1 MKYFS
6 TRGGDGLLSFEEAV
20 LTGLAPDGGLYIP
33 EYIPSLP
40 QNWQEDWKSYSFVDL
55 SVAILSLYISPDEL
69 SKDELRALVNRS
81 YSTFRHPDVTPVTR
95 LSDKEFVLELFHGP
109 TFAFKDVALQL
120 LGNLFEFFL
129 ARKNARKSP
138 GEQPER
144 LTVVGATSGDTG
156 RCVPSGVNASYALTF
171 RSTVPQFMHILY
183 LWLERKKNVSIFIL
197 HPKGRVSPVQEAQ
210 MTTVTD
216 SNVHN
221 VAVRGMFDAC
231 QDIVKA
237 LFTDRPFNE
246 RHHLGAV
253 NSINWARILAQTV
266 YYFLTYFHVRGQ
278 IPHPESSEVQFVVPT
293 GNFGDVLAGY
303 YAKRMGLPMGKLVV
317 ATNSNDI
324 LARFWRSGRYEKVSS
339 SPDAAPGIGS
349 QADGG
354 VQATLSPAMD
364 ILVSSNFERL
374 LWYLAYEASGA
385 TPDATR
391 RSSAGA
397 TIDAWMKGMKRDGR
411 VEVPVDVLELA
422 RQNFLAE
429 RVSDDQT
436 LETIKQYFIGNP
448 SYIADPHTAVGLS
461 IARILATKN
470 TPSVVQVILSTAH
483 PAKFSEVV
491 TKALATSQSFNFERD
506 VLPQELRGLLEK
518 ERRVI
523 DVDEPSE
530 ELIKKVIESKASL

>member
-6 TRGGDGLLSFEEAV
+6 TRGGAELLTFEEAV
-20 LTGLAPDGGLYIP
+20 LTGLAPNGGLYIP
-33 EYIPSLP
+33 ERIPALP
-40 QNWQEDWKSYSFVDL
+40 HNWRDEWKSYSFVDL
-55 SVAILSLYISPDEL
+55 SVAVLSLYISPDEL
-69 SKDELRALVNRS
+69 SRDELRALVSRS
-81 YSTFRHPDVTPVTR
+81 YSTFRHPDVTPLTK
-95 LSDKEFVLELFHGP
+95 LSDHEFVLELFHGP

-129 ARKNARKSP
+129 ARRNARKLP
-138 GEQPER
+138 GERPET

-156 RCVPSGVNASYALTF
+156 SAAIYGLRG
-171 RSTVPQFMHILY
+171 
-183 LWLERKKNVSIFIL
+183 KKNVSIFIL

-221 VAVRGMFDAC
+221 IAVKGTFDAC

-237 LFTDRPFNE
+237 LFGDRPFNE
-246 RHHLGAV
+246 KYHLGAV

-266 YYFLTYFHVRGQ
+266 YYFLAYFHVRGQ
-278 IPHPESSEVQFVVPT
+278 IPHPEGSELQFVVPT

-324 LARFWRSGRYEKVSS
+324 LARFWRSGRYEKIDST
-339 SPDAAPGIGS
+339 AADEKPV
-349 QADGG
+349 ADGD
-354 VQATLSPAMD
+354 VRATLSPAMD

-374 LWYLAYEASGA
+374 LWYLAYESSGA
-385 TPDATR
+385 APDSAR
-391 RSSAGA
+391 RASAGL
-397 TIDAWMKGMKRDGR
+397 TVDGWMKSVKSNGR
-411 VEVPVDVLELA
+411 IEVPVETLELA
-422 RQNFLAE
+422 RRDFLAE

-436 LETIKQYFIGNP
+436 LQTIKQYFIGNP
-448 SYIADPHTAVGLS
+448 SYIADPHTSVALS
-461 IARILATKN
+461 VARIVSTRN
-470 TPSVVQVILSTAH
+470 SRSVVQVVLSTAH
-483 PAKFSEVV
+483 PAKFSEAV
-491 TKALATSQSFNFERD
+491 TKALSTSQGFDFDRD
-506 VLPQELRGLLEK
+506 VLPQEFRGLLEK

-530 ELIKKVIESKASL
+530 ELVKDVIESKVGSAGVGA

>member
-1 MKYFS
+1 MRYFS
-6 TRGGDGLLSFEEAV
+6 TRGGDDLLSFEEAV

-33 EYIPSLP
+33 EYIPPLP
-40 QNWQEDWKSYSFVDL
+40 QNWQEDWKSYSFVEL
-55 SVAILSLYISPDEL
+55 SVAVLSLYISPDEL

-81 YSTFRHPDVTPVTR
+81 YSTFRHPDVTPVTK
-95 LSDKEFVLELFHGP
+95 LSDNEFVLELFHGP

-138 GEQPER
+138 GEPPER

-156 RCVPSGVNASYALTF
+156 SAAIYGLRG
-171 RSTVPQFMHILY
+171 
-183 LWLERKKNVSIFIL
+183 KKNLSIFIL

-221 VAVRGMFDAC
+221 IAVRGTFDAC

-237 LFTDRPFNE
+237 LFADRQFNE
-246 RHHLGAV
+246 KHHLGAV
-253 NSINWARILAQTV
+253 NSINWARILAQTCLLL
-266 YYFLTYFHVRGQ
+266 FGLFPR
-278 IPHPESSEVQFVVPT
+278 PRANPAFPEASEIQFVVPT
-293 GNFGDVLAGY
+293 GNFGDILAGY
-303 YAKRMGLPMGKLVV
+303 YAKRMGLPTGKLII

-324 LARFWRSGRYEKVSS
+324 LTRFWRSGRYEKRN
-339 SPDAAPGIGS
+339 
-349 QADGG
+349 GG

-374 LWYLAYEASGA
+374 LWYLAHEASSA

-397 TIDAWMKGMKRDGR
+397 TIDAWMKSVKRDGR

-422 RQNFLAE
+422 RRDFLAE

-436 LETIKQYFIGNP
+436 LETIKQYFTWEPFIHSRSPYCRGPLCRADTRYQKVSAP
-448 SYIADPHTAVGLS
+448 SI
-461 IARILATKN
+461 
-470 TPSVVQVILSTAH
+470 VQVILSTAH
-483 PAKFSEVV
+483 PAKFSEAV
-491 TKALATSQSFNFERD
+491 TKALATSQSFNFEQD
-506 VLPQELRGLLEK
+506 VLPQEFRGLLKK

-523 DVDEPSE
+523 EVDEPSE
-530 ELIKKVIESKASL
+530 ELVKKVIETKASL